1 MLENVSPRLAPHK
14 RKTFKEVPSS
24 GVLGDFLGAAK
35 MSSVI
40 ARQLIASISSQY
52 MFSSS
57 INYTIPLVLSKVHKT
72 LKHNNTEKAFVS
84 IDSFEW
90 GRILRRV
97 SFGRTKRIL
106 SLLKENHM
114 DMTRVSDS
122 ELESIEG

>member
-1 MLENVSPRLAPHK
+1 SRRTSGK
-14 RKTFKEVPSS
+14 RSRKCRVRF
-24 GVLGDFLGAAK
+24 LGDFLGAAK

-90 GRILRRV
+90 GGGILRKV
-97 SFGRTKRIL
+97 WFGGTNGQCP
-106 SLLKENHM
+106 LLKGTVRE
-114 DMTRVSDS
+114 
-122 ELESIEG
+122 